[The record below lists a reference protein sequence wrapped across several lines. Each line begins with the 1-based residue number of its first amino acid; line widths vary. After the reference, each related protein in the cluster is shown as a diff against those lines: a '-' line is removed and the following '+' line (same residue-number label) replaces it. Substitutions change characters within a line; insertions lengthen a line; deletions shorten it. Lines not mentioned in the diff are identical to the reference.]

1 MISNGYERY
10 RTASDLEKGDEKEK
24 EFSHLNIPAFY
35 SPISSFLSTKKQDC
49 GPEGLQKPFNPSGP
63 AGQDYFLMSGR

>member
-49 GPEGLQKPFNPSGP
+49 GAEGV
-63 AGQDYFLMSGR
+63 